1 MSDDKVTYIFGK
13 RKTVPD
19 INPSLTVSKVTGKVL
34 NSAHFSLPESNDFG
48 DRLTRIRTSLAK
60 INKLMAELKEMS
72 KDES

>member
-13 RKTVPD
+13 RKLVPD
-19 INPSLTVSKVTGKVL
+19 INPSLTVSSVTGKV
-34 NSAHFSLPESNDFG
+34 SGSPQFKLPESNDFG
-48 DRLTRIRTSLAK
+48 DRLSRVRTSLAK